1 MKPGEHLCY
10 TRLLHRSQ
18 HEEHV
23 VSRKRWHATIG
34 QQVGGRRSRKI
45 SWLLPRVPIGNL
57 CTWVVV
63 IALLLQ
69 VGENIV
75 CLGINSRSA

>member
-1 MKPGEHLCY
+1 M
-10 TRLLHRSQ
+10 
-18 HEEHV
+18 
-23 VSRKRWHATIG
+23 SRKRWHATIG